1 LGTATDSRS
10 IAFAKTTRPVV
21 SSIMPRE
28 RLFARLDGSPGRT
41 VAWISGPPGAG
52 KTSLAASYAEARRL
66 RTLWYQVDA
75 DDADVA
81 SFFHY
86 LGRALRK
93 LDPARAKELPAYK
106 PHYAADLAAFS
117 RKYFRQLFAR
127 TKSPQALVLD
137 SLHAVPADCPLLA
150 VLEVALSHVPVGWV
164 VIVTSRNEPP
174 PSLARLRVSGEMAHA
189 GGEALRFERGEL
201 AGLAGLRA
209 APLAAEAIEQLHART
224 QGWAAGIVLMLEHAK
239 LAGRM
244 AELPGDAAPRAVFDY
259 LAGEIF
265 ARFEP
270 ATQRFLLRVACLSRM
285 TGGVAEALSGVP
297 HAARLLVNLALNDY
311 FVSEALIDEARVYQF
326 HPLLRD
332 FLRSRAAQD
341 LPEALGAAHLRK
353 AAALL
358 NAAGHGEDAVA
369 LLVQTRDWPQVARLA
384 LEQAPALLAQGR
396 SELLAGWLELLPAEV
411 LESEPALLSA
421 LGECRSRTAPRVARR
436 LFERA
441 FDGFRRAKDAAGM
454 ATSCRGAMRAA
465 ILEFDD
471 LAALD
476 GWIAVMPELLH
487 GRSDPAST
495 AALLGALLLRDP
507 GNPALDAWSDRARR
521 ELTEAK
527 PDGEA
532 AAELTLACAAAAL
545 ARGRFAEGLAQLDAL
560 RRSGAQGFA
569 SWLRT
574 VAAAVALAE
583 GNLDEARA
591 ELQALEAAQD
601 LLRRGDRALVHY
613 LRAWLATLEG
623 DPGLAQREARLACAA
638 ASETGIPWFE
648 CLARVGL
655 AETLAEGGD
664 WRGCEA
670 QLLGADAIAAR
681 VGRPALAFAVRTA
694 VAAAANRRGQAGAAL
709 EPLREAFAIGREQ
722 GFHHVPAWQAR
733 PVADL
738 CVLAL
743 REKVEPEFAR
753 SLARACKLAP
763 SELPFRITDWPW
775 PLRVR
780 SFGAFQLLRAEGAV
794 EFAGKGP
801 GRPMELLKVLLA
813 LGGSAVRAEQVAD
826 ALWPHVD
833 ADYAHNSL
841 TATLHRL
848 RKLLGA
854 DDALLLRDGRLTL
867 NPALVWADT
876 WALDQVLGDFD
887 AALRAPQPDADTLRE
902 LEAEAFALYR
912 GPFLPDESEQ
922 ASYIACREQ
931 VRAKLLRCLTRVA
944 RRHEEAGGREA
955 AADCYLRL
963 IESDPVFEAPYRNLM
978 LCYQRAGELA
988 DARATYERLRT
999 TLAARLKSDPSAETQ
1014 AVLAEL
1020 KSAGP

>member
-1 LGTATDSRS
+1 MGTATDSRS

-21 SSIMPRE
+21 SSIVPRE

-52 KTSLAASYAEARRL
+52 KTSLAASYAEVRRL

-81 SFFHY
+81 TFFHY
-86 LGRALRK
+86 LGRAARK
-93 LDPARAKELPAYK
+93 LDAARAKDLPAYK
-106 PHYAADLAAFS
+106 PHYAADLASFS

-127 TKSPQALVLD
+127 AKAPQALVLD
-137 SLHAVPADCPLLA
+137 SLHAVPADSPLLA
-150 VLEVALSHVPVGWV
+150 VLEVALSHVPNGWV

-174 PSLARLRVSGEMAHA
+174 ASLARLRVSGEMAHA
-189 GGEALRFERGEL
+189 AGDALRFDRSEL
-201 AGLAGLRA
+201 VGLAGVRA
-209 APLAAEAIEQLHART
+209 APLASEAIEQLHSRT

-239 LAGRM
+239 LSGRM

-270 ATQRFLLRVACLSRM
+270 ATQRFLLRVACLPRM
-285 TGGVAEALSGVP
+285 TGGVAEALSGEP
-297 HAARLLVNLALNDY
+297 QAARLLVNLALNDY
-311 FVSEALIDEARVYQF
+311 FVSESLIDEARVYQF

-332 FLRSRAAQD
+332 FLRSRAAQE

-353 AAALL
+353 AAALMD
-358 NAAGHGEDAVA
+358 AAGHAEDAVA
-369 LLVQTRDWPQVARLA
+369 LLVQTRDWPQVARIA
-384 LEQAPALLAQGR
+384 LQQAAALLAQGR
-396 SELLAGWLELLPAEV
+396 SELLAGWLELLPAAI
-411 LESEPALLSA
+411 LDAEPALLAA
-421 LGECRSRTAPRVARR
+421 LGECRGRTAPRVARR

-441 FDGFRRAKDAAGM
+441 FEGWRARKDGAGM
-454 ATSCRGAMRAA
+454 AASCRGAMRAG

-476 GWIAVMPELLH
+476 GWISLVPDLLH
-487 GRSDPAST
+487 GRDDAASS
-495 AALLGALLLRDP
+495 AVVLGALLLRDP
-507 GNPALDAWSDRARR
+507 GNAALAEWSERARR
-521 ELTEAK
+521 ELAQAPAES
-527 PDGEA
+527 EA
-532 AAELTLACAAAAL
+532 AAELTLACAVAAL
-545 ARGRFAEGLAQLDAL
+545 ARGRFTEGLAHIDAL

-569 SWLRT
+569 SWLRA

-583 GNLDEARA
+583 GNLDAARA
-591 ELQALEAAQD
+591 ELQALEAARE

-623 DPGLAQREARLACAA
+623 DPALAQREARLACAA
-638 ASETGIPWFE
+638 AAETGAPWFE

-664 WRGCEA
+664 WRGCDA
-670 QLLGADAIAAR
+670 QLLGAEAIAAR
-681 VGRPALAFAVRTA
+681 LASPPLAYAVRVA
-694 VAAAANRRGQAGAAL
+694 LAAAANRRGQGEAAL
-709 EPLREAFAIGREQ
+709 EQLREAFAIGREQ

-733 PVADL
+733 PLADL

-743 REKVEPEFAR
+743 REKVEPEYAR
-753 SLARACKLAP
+753 SLARAARLTP
-763 SELPFRITDWPW
+763 SALPFRVTEWPW

-780 SFGAFQLLRAEGAV
+780 SFGAFQLLRGEAPV

-813 LGGSAVRAEQVAD
+813 LGGSGVRAEQVAD

-848 RKLLGA
+848 RRLLGA
-854 DDALLLRDGRLTL
+854 EDSLLLRDGRLTL

-876 WALDQVLGDFD
+876 WALEQVLGDFD
-887 AALRAPQPDADTLRE
+887 AALRAPQPDAAALGK
-902 LEAEAFALYR
+902 LETEAFALYR

-922 ASYIACREQ
+922 ASYIAGREQ

-944 RRHEEAGGREA
+944 RRHEEAGAREA

-963 IESDPVFEAPYRNLM
+963 IEADPVFEAPYRNLM
-978 LCYQRAGELA
+978 LCYQRSGELA
-988 DARATYERLRT
+988 EAAATYERLRT
-999 TLAARLKSDPSAETQ
+999 TLAARLKSNPSAETQ
-1014 AVLAEL
+1014 AVLADL
-1020 KSAGP
+1020 KSAAP